1 VGLVAA
7 QRNQAVH
14 LLNGQ
19 LIQQGVPH
27 GVVIFQ
33 AAQLDQF
40 GAARSAGNRGFGV
53 GVVGVDRVGSR
64 VIVRDIVER
73 SLHVG
78 RHCQVGGGRSG
89 LRVVGKAVGAG
100 QIRRV
105 AACKVKL
112 VGGRNSVRSALVV
125 TGIGDGGGDVV
136 GFAVDDGVGI
146 AVDGD
151 HIVPGFQHIGFGVAV
166 VIGSHILHVEG

>member
-1 VGLVAA
+1 
-7 QRNQAVH
+7 
-14 LLNGQ
+14 
-19 LIQQGVPH
+19 
-27 GVVIFQ
+27 
-33 AAQLDQF
+33 
-40 GAARSAGNRGFGV
+40 
-53 GVVGVDRVGSR
+53 
-64 VIVRDIVER
+64 R

-78 RHCQVGGGRSG
+78 RHFQVGGGRSG

-151 HIVPGFQHIGFGVAV
+151 HIVLGFQHIGFGAAV
-166 VIGSHILHVEG
+166 VIGSHILHVEGDGHIFRRAGFQDLGLGQADQVGGSFLNAAVGIGRVVIDFHNILAGH